1 MSTKRVGKLV
11 LEDGSVWVGEAF
23 GAEGEAEGEI
33 CFATSMCGYQE
44 AVTDPNNAGQIVVVT
59 YPEIGNYGVNSE
71 DAESRKIH
79 LSSLIVRNLSSI
91 ASNFRSEASL
101 EEYMLRFDK
110 VGLMGL
116 DTRALVRRI
125 VNRGE
130 MRAIV
135 STLDEDDASLLKKV
149 QNWPGIAGQ
158 NLAERAA
165 DSATSATIGAAG
177 ATRVVGRSTDSA
189 TSATRVVGRSTD
201 GATSATI
208 GATSATI
215 GAVRD
220 WDEPLGSWADYRL
233 QYGEQ
238 LAEDVADDAP
248 LVVALDF
255 GLRWSF
261 ARFLRSMGFR
271 VRIMPG
277 CTTTADEVLA
287 EKPAGVI
294 VSNGPGDPNAVP
306 GAVETV
312 RQLLGKVP
320 LMGVCFGNLLLG
332 LASGAKT
339 HRLKV
344 GHRGSGMPV
353 LNKSTGKVA
362 ITLQNHGF
370 SLDPE
375 SLGDSLEVTHVNI
388 NDDTVTGVRHKKHPA
403 FGVMFFPKL
412 SDIIVGG
419 KIIADDSHPFV
430 AFREMIRYNTAS
442 N

>member
-33 CFATSMCGYQE
+33 CFATAMCGYQE
-44 AVTDPNNAGQIVVVT
+44 AVTDPNNAGQIVVIT

-91 ASNFRSEASL
+91 ASSFRSEATL
-101 EEYMLRFDK
+101 EEYMLRFNK

-125 VNRGE
+125 ADRGE

-135 STLDEDDASLLKKV
+135 STLDEDDASLLQKV
-149 QNWPGIAGQ
+149 QKWPGIVGQ

-165 DSATSATIGAAG
+165 EDT
-177 ATRVVGRSTDSA
+177 
-189 TSATRVVGRSTD
+189 
-201 GATSATI
+201 
-208 GATSATI
+208 
-215 GAVRD
+215 VRD

-233 QYGEQ
+233 QYGES
-238 LAEDVADDAP
+238 LVEDVATDAP
-248 LVVALDF
+248 LVVVLDF

-277 CTTTADEVLA
+277 CTTTAEAVLA
-287 EKPAGVI
+287 EKPSGVFL
-294 VSNGPGDPNAVP
+294 SNGPGDPNAVP
-306 GAVETV
+306 NAVETV

-320 LMGVCFGNLLLG
+320 MMGICFGNLLLG
-332 LASGAKT
+332 LASGAQT
-339 HRLKV
+339 QRLKV
-344 GHRGSGMPV
+344 GHRGSGMPI

-362 ITLQNHGF
+362 ITSQNHGF
-370 SLDPE
+370 SLAPAA
-375 SLGDSLEVTHVNI
+375 LGDSLEVTHVNI
-388 NDDTVTGVRHKKHPA
+388 NDNTVTGVRHKIHPA

-412 SDIIVGG
+412 TDIIVNG
-419 KIIADDSHPFV
+419 KIIADNSHPFV
-430 AFREMIRYNTAS
+430 AFREMMG
-442 N
+442 

>member
-79 LSSLIVRNLSSI
+79 LSSLIIRNLSCI
-91 ASNFRSEASL
+91 ASNFRSEATL
-101 EEYMLRFDK
+101 EEYMLRFNK

-116 DTRALVRRI
+116 DTRFLVRRI
-125 VNRGE
+125 ADRGE

-135 STLDEDDASLLKKV
+135 STLDKDDASLLQKL

-158 NLAERAA
+158 NLAESAA
-165 DSATSATIGAAG
+165 EGVT
-177 ATRVVGRSTDSA
+177 
-189 TSATRVVGRSTD
+189 
-201 GATSATI
+201 
-208 GATSATI
+208 
-215 GAVRD
+215 RD
-220 WDEPLGSWADYRL
+220 WDEPFGSWVDYRL
-233 QYGEQ
+233 QFGTDEGSRRPPGG
-238 LAEDVADDAP
+238 DMDSP
-248 LVVALDF
+248 LIVVLDF

-261 ARFLRSMGFR
+261 ARFLRSMGYR

-287 EKPAGVI
+287 EKPAGVLL
-294 VSNGPGDPNAVP
+294 SNGPGDPNAVP
-306 GAVETV
+306 NAVATV
-312 RQLLGKVP
+312 QQLLGKVP
-320 LMGVCFGNLLLG
+320 LMGICFGNLLLG

-339 HRLKV
+339 QRLKV

-353 LNKSTGKVA
+353 LNKSTGKVT
-362 ITLQNHGF
+362 ITTQNHGF
-370 SLDPE
+370 SLDPAT
-375 SLGDSLEVTHVNI
+375 LGDSLDVTHVNI
-388 NDDTVTGVRHKKHPA
+388 NDNTITGVRHKKHSA

-412 SDIIVGG
+412 TDIIVGG
-419 KIIADDSHPFV
+419 RSIEDNSHPFI
-430 AFREMIRYNTAS
+430 AFRDIIQWG
-442 N
+442 

>member
-33 CFATSMCGYQE
+33 CFATAMSGYQE
-44 AVTDPNNAGQIVVVT
+44 AVTDPNNAGQIVVIT

-71 DAESRKIH
+71 DAESRKMH
-79 LSSLIVRNLSSI
+79 LSSLIVRNLSSA
-91 ASNFRSEASL
+91 ASNFRSEATL
-101 EEYMLRFDK
+101 EEYMLRFNK

-116 DTRALVRRI
+116 DTRAIVRRI
-125 VNRGE
+125 ADRGE

-149 QNWPGIAGQ
+149 QNSPGVAGQ

-165 DSATSATIGAAG
+165 E
-177 ATRVVGRSTDSA
+177 
-189 TSATRVVGRSTD
+189 
-201 GATSATI
+201 
-208 GATSATI
+208 

-233 QYGEQ
+233 QFDAPLE
-238 LAEDVADDAP
+238 EEVADDAP
-248 LVVALDF
+248 LVVVLDF

-277 CTTTADEVLA
+277 CSTSAQQVLA
-287 EKPAGVI
+287 EKPTGVLL
-294 VSNGPGDPNAVP
+294 SNGPGDPNAVP
-306 GAVETV
+306 NAVEAV

-320 LMGVCFGNLLLG
+320 VMGLCFGNLLLG

-339 HRLKV
+339 QRLKV

-362 ITLQNHGF
+362 ITSQNHGF
-370 SLDPE
+370 SLDPAAI
-375 SLGDSLEVTHVNI
+375 GDSLEATHVNI
-388 NDDTVTGVRHKKHPA
+388 NDDTVTGVRHKTHPA

-412 SDIIVGG
+412 TDIIVGG
-419 KIIADDSHPFV
+419 KITADASHPFV
-430 AFREMIRYNTAS
+430 AFREMMLG
-442 N
+442 

>member
-1 MSTKRVGKLV
+1 MNTSNIVLSTKRVGKLV

-33 CFATSMCGYQE
+33 CFVTSMCGYQE
-44 AVTDPNNAGQIVVVT
+44 AITDPNNAGQIVVMT

-79 LSSLIVRNLSSI
+79 LSSLIIRSLSST
-91 ASNFRSEASL
+91 ASNFRSEARL
-101 EEYMLRFDK
+101 EDYMRRFDK

-116 DTRALVRRI
+116 DTRAIVRRI
-125 VNRGE
+125 ADRGE

-149 QNWPGIAGQ
+149 RELSGRSTGRPGIAEQ
-158 NLAERAA
+158 HPAERAA
-165 DSATSATIGAAG
+165 EGTI
-177 ATRVVGRSTDSA
+177 
-189 TSATRVVGRSTD
+189 
-201 GATSATI
+201 
-208 GATSATI
+208 
-215 GAVRD
+215 RD
-220 WDEPLGSWADYRL
+220 WDEPLGSWADYRM
-233 QYGEQ
+233 QFGADI
-238 LAEDVADDAP
+238 AENVPDDAP
-248 LVVALDF
+248 LVVVLDF

-277 CTTTADEVLA
+277 CSTTAGEVLA
-287 EKPAGVI
+287 EKPAGVLL
-294 VSNGPGDPNAVP
+294 SNGPGDPNAVP
-306 GAVETV
+306 NAVETV

-320 LMGVCFGNLLLG
+320 MMGLCFGNLLLG

-339 HRLKV
+339 RRLKV

-362 ITLQNHGF
+362 ITSQNHGF
-370 SLDPE
+370 SLDPAAL
-375 SLGDSLEVTHVNI
+375 SDSLEVTHVNI
-388 NDDTVTGVRHKKHPA
+388 NDDTVTGIRHKKHPA

-412 SDIIVGG
+412 TDIISGG

-430 AFREMIRYNTAS
+430 AFRDMMVR
-442 N
+442 

>member
-11 LEDGSVWVGEAF
+11 LEDGSIWVGEAF

-33 CFATSMCGYQE
+33 CYATSMCGYQE
-44 AVTDPNNAGQIVVVT
+44 AMTDPNNAGQIVVIT

-79 LSSLIVRNLSSI
+79 LSSLIVRSLSSM
-91 ASNFRSEASL
+91 ASNFRSEATL
-101 EEYMLRFDK
+101 EEYMLRFNK
-110 VGLMGL
+110 VGLTGL
-116 DTRALVRRI
+116 DTRAIVRRI
-125 VNRGE
+125 ADRGE

-135 STLDEDDASLLKKV
+135 STLDEDDASLLQKV
-149 QNWPGIAGQ
+149 KNWPGIAGQ

-165 DSATSATIGAAG
+165 EGT
-177 ATRVVGRSTDSA
+177 
-189 TSATRVVGRSTD
+189 
-201 GATSATI
+201 
-208 GATSATI
+208 
-215 GAVRD
+215 VRD
-220 WDEPLGSWADYRL
+220 WDEPLGSWVDYRK
-233 QYGEQ
+233 QFGES
-238 LAEDVADDAP
+238 LVEEVAADAP
-248 LVVALDF
+248 LVIVLDF

-277 CTTTADEVLA
+277 CSTTANEVLA
-287 EKPAGVI
+287 EKPAGVLI
-294 VSNGPGDPNAVP
+294 SNGPGDPNAVP
-306 GAVETV
+306 NAVATV

-320 LMGVCFGNLLLG
+320 MLGLCFGNLLLG

-339 HRLKV
+339 QRLKV

-362 ITLQNHGF
+362 ITSQNHGF
-370 SLDPE
+370 SLDPAV
-375 SLGDSLEVTHVNI
+375 LGDSLEVTHVNI
-388 NDDTVTGVRHKKHPA
+388 NDNTVTGVRHKTHPA

-412 SDIIVGG
+412 TDIIVGG

-430 AFREMIRYNTAS
+430 AFRDMMR
-442 N
+442 